1 MLLAIDTGNTET
13 VFAVFA
19 KDDSL
24 IGEWRISTK
33 PQRTADEY
41 AVWLDHLMTL
51 KGIDR
56 RNFTA
61 AIISTVVPAT
71 QFNLKNLCRTYFDV
85 DPLIVGD
92 EAVNLGLRVLID
104 QPSEVGADRLV
115 NSIAAYKAYGG
126 PLIVVD
132 FGTATTFDV
141 IDAGGNYRGG
151 IIAPGVN
158 LSVEALQMAAAK
170 LPRVAIAKPNKVI
183 GTNTV
188 GAMESGVFWGYV
200 SMIEGM
206 VKRIRSEFGS
216 DLQVVATGGLAA
228 LFEDAVP
235 EFSHVDADLTLSGL
249 LHIHR
254 LNGQPT

>member
-19 KDDSL
+19 KDDTL

-41 AVWLDHLMTL
+41 AVWLTHLMTL
-51 KGIDR
+51 KDINRLD
-56 RNFTA
+56 FSA
-61 AIISTVVPAT
+61 AIISSVVPAT
-71 QFNLKNLCRTYFDV
+71 LFNLKKLCRTYFNI
-85 DPLIVGD
+85 DPLIVG
-92 EAVNLGLRVLID
+92 ESTVNLGMRVLID
-104 QPSEVGADRLV
+104 QPAEVGADRLV

-126 PLIVVD
+126 PLIIVD

-151 IIAPGVN
+151 VIAPGVN
-158 LSVEALQMAAAK
+158 LSVEALHMAAAK
-170 LPRVAIAKPNKVI
+170 LPRVAITKPDKVI

-188 GAMESGVFWGYV
+188 GAIQSGVFWGYV

-206 VKRIRSEFGS
+206 IGRIRSEFGS
-216 DLQVVATGGLAA
+216 DLRVVATGGLAA
-228 LFEDAVP
+228 LFEGSIPD
-235 EFSHVDADLTLSGL
+235 FDHVDPNLTLSGL

-254 LNGQPT
+254 LNGRSQ